1 VEAVHEEVAAPAAD
15 TAAVDHHTVVAEVE
29 DSAAAAAMAHH
40 GEAVTAVD
48 TVREEGRDTAR
59 TKSAIPEMPRR
70 KRPRSLD
77 ILT

>member
-1 VEAVHEEVAAPAAD
+1 VEAVHEEVAAAAAAD

-29 DSAAAAAMAHH
+29 DSAAAAMAHH

-59 TKSAIPEMPRR
+59 TKSVIPEMP
-70 KRPRSLD
+70 
-77 ILT
+77 

>member
-1 VEAVHEEVAAPAAD
+1 VEAVHEEVAAAAAD

-29 DSAAAAAMAHH
+29 DSAAAAMAHH

-59 TKSAIPEMPRR
+59 TKSVIPEMP
-70 KRPRSLD
+70 
-77 ILT
+77 